1 MNPKLFSATL
11 AAVATSAA
19 AMLVVPGIAQ
29 AQAQSYPNKPVRI
42 IVPFAPGGT
51 TDIVARLVGDKMGR
65 ELGQPFVIENRG
77 GGGGVV
83 GAAEAARANPDGYT
97 LSIATVSTMAINPA
111 CNPKLGYDPLK
122 DFQPVT
128 NFAYTANV
136 LAVNP
141 KFAAE
146 DYKGFLEEVKKN
158 PGKYSYGS
166 SGTCSILHFMG
177 ELFQIETQTN
187 IVHIPYRGSGPAIA
201 DAMAGQV
208 QILFDNLPSSMP
220 HIQSG
225 RLRPMAVAWKERIES
240 LPNVPTFKELGM
252 VQLNDPA
259 WYGLLAPTGT
269 SPEIVKKLRD
279 AAVKVLADP
288 DVKATLA
295 KQGAAPVGN
304 TPEEFR
310 AEIAKEYKK
319 AQDIVKA
326 RNIKLE

>member
-1 MNPKLFSATL
+1 MNTRLFTASL
-11 AAVATSAA
+11 AAVVASAA
-19 AMLVVPGIAQ
+19 TLLAAPGLAQ
-29 AQAQSYPNKPVRI
+29 AQNYPSKPVRV

-51 TDIVARLVGDKMGR
+51 TDIVARLVGDKMGK
-65 ELGQPFVIENRG
+65 ELGQPFIIENRG

-83 GAAEAARANPDGYT
+83 GAAEAARAAPDGYT

-122 DFQPVT
+122 DFQPIT

-141 KFAAE
+141 KFPAE
-146 DYKGFLEEVKKN
+146 DYKAFLEEVKKN

-177 ELFQIETQTN
+177 ELFQIESKTN

-208 QILFDNLPSSMP
+208 QVLFDNLPSSMP

-225 RLRPMAVAWKERIES
+225 RLRPIAVAWKDRVAG

-252 VQLNDPA
+252 PQLNDPA

-269 SPEIVKKLRD
+269 PADIVKKLRD
-279 AAVKVLADP
+279 TAVKVLADP
-288 DVKATLA
+288 EVKATLE

-304 TPEEFR
+304 TPEEFH

-319 AQDIVKA
+319 AQDIVKT